1 MDDKTLKETIKT
13 LNKIRKT
20 GRIAERTVVR
30 WKSSI
35 YNYAAIYTGGKWW
48 ITGTGRWYG
57 GNVVFTAEQFTEIIK
72 TAEKV
77 EIATSWA
84 DIDG

>member
-1 MDDKTLKETIKT
+1 MAEATIKDSIKT

-20 GRIAERTVVR
+20 GRIAECTVVR

-35 YNYAAIYTGGKWW
+35 YNYAAIYAGGRWW

-57 GNVVFTAEQFTEIIK
+57 GNIFTTEQFTEIIK

-77 EIATSWA
+77 EIATDWA
-84 DIDG
+84 DV